1 MRSNRI
7 LIVLVIL
14 QITLVSAMPLA
25 SGADVQVVPSEPI
38 GFSASNWNGIAHI
51 WWQEPN
57 QTGPGISYYNVY
69 RQINGN
75 GSELAV
81 KLNATEREYND
92 PMPSLAVNVTYWII
106 AENTVGTGNSSD
118 KVTLVPGAYPSVPT
132 GLRAVGGGDYVDISW
147 NTPAS
152 DGGDNITKYVV
163 RRQAA
168 SGESTQFEVG
178 VSGTEVPVTSL
189 HDDQAGSGAVL
200 TYNVKAVTNV
210 SESGWSDSVVVTTPP
225 KDINDNSGLLSVFAL
240 IFAVIAFQLAIIA
253 LYVVVKRKAFKP
265 KAP

>member
-7 LIVLVIL
+7 LYILVIF

-25 SGADVQVVPSEPI
+25 SGAGVQVVPSDPF
-38 GFSASNWNGIAHI
+38 GFNASNWNGIAHI

-57 QTGPGISYYNVY
+57 QTGPGITYYDVY
-69 RQINGN
+69 RQINGT
-75 GSELAV
+75 GTELAV
-81 KLNATEREYND
+81 KLNATEREYDD
-92 PMPSLAVNVTYWII
+92 PMPSSATNVTYWII
-106 AENTVGTGNSSD
+106 AENNIGPGNSSD
-118 KVTLVPGAYPSVPT
+118 KVTLVPSAHPSVPN
-132 GLRAVGGGDYVDISW
+132 GLRGVGGGDYVDISW
-147 NTPAS
+147 NTPVS

-168 SGESTQFEVG
+168 TGESTQFEVK
-178 VSGTEVPVTSL
+178 VSGTDVPVTSV

-210 SESGWSDSVVVTTPP
+210 SESGWSDSVIVTTPP
-225 KDINDNSGLLSVFAL
+225 KNINDDSGLLSVFAL
-240 IFAVIAFQLAIIA
+240 VVAVIAFQLAIVT

-265 KAP
+265 KGP

>member
-7 LIVLVIL
+7 LFVLVIL

-25 SGADVQVVPSEPI
+25 SGAAAQVAPSEPI
-38 GFSASNWNGIAHI
+38 GFNASNWNGIAHI

-57 QTGPGISYYNVY
+57 QTGPGITYYDVY
-69 RQINGN
+69 RQINGT

-92 PMPSLAVNVTYWII
+92 PMPSSAVNVTYWMI

-118 KVTLVPGAYPSVPT
+118 KVTLVPGAHPSAPT
-132 GLRAVGGGDYVDISW
+132 GLRAVAGGDYVDISW

-168 SGESTQFEVG
+168 SGESAQFEVK
-178 VSGTEVPVTSL
+178 VSGSDIPVTSV
-189 HDDQAGSGAVL
+189 HDDQAGTGAVF
-200 TYNVKAVTNV
+200 TYNVKAVTNT
-210 SESGWSDSVVVTTPP
+210 SESGWGDSVTVTTPP
-225 KDINDNSGLLSVFAL
+225 KDINDNSGLLSVLAL
-240 IFAVIAFQLAIIA
+240 IFAVIAFQLAIVA

-265 KAP
+265 KTP